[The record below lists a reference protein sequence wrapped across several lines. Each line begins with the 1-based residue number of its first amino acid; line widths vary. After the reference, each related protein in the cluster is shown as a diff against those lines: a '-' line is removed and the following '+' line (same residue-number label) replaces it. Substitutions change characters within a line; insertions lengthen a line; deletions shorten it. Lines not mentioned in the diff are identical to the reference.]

1 MSTVFSHAIVPV
13 SLGLALGRNIISTRV
28 LLVGILFAILPDLDV
43 IGFAHGIAYHS
54 PWGHRGF
61 THSIVFAI
69 CCGSLAVCCFKLPQN
84 RSVPVFLFLSFSMI
98 SHALLDAMTFGG
110 LGVGIGWPFTDQR
123 FFFSWRPLP
132 VSPIGIERFFNYWGM
147 YVIKKEVV
155 RIWLPLLGVFGFIW
169 IARYAVKASRVRR
182 YVRVWSRLT
191 ARRKPITIRP
201 INR

>member
-1 MSTVFSHAIVPV
+1 MSTVFTHAIVPLSV
-13 SLGLALGRNIISTRV
+13 GLALGHNIIPRRI
-28 LLVGILFAILPDLDV
+28 LWLGCLFAILPDLDV
-43 IGFAHGIAYHS
+43 IGFAHGISYHS

-69 CCGSLAVCCFKLPQN
+69 CCGLLAVCCFRLPQN

-98 SHALLDAMTFGG
+98 SHGLLDAMTYGG

-147 YVIKKEVV
+147 YVIKKEAV
-155 RIWLPLLGVFGFIW
+155 RVWLPLLGAFSLIW
-169 IARYAVKASRVRR
+169 MVRIAITSSCKRR
-182 YVRVWSRLT
+182 CARRRSGLT
-191 ARRKPITIRP
+191 AV
-201 INR
+201 